1 MLKAIGSFI
10 GTTIGVFIAVILMVL
25 GLVIFGLV
33 LKVMWNFFMLGWRIL

>member
-1 MLKAIGSFI
+1 MLKAIGNVI
-10 GTTIGVFIAVILMVL
+10 GTTLGILLGVIIFAM

>member
-1 MLKAIGSFI
+1 MLKAIGNVI
-10 GTTIGVFIAVILMVL
+10 GTTLGVLLGVIIFAM

>member
-1 MLKAIGSFI
+1 MLKAIGNII
-10 GTTIGVFIAVILMVL
+10 GTTIGIIIGVILMVL